1 MAIEI
6 SIVCE
11 ECGADLDSDFGSARS
26 GRYEDAHYTVP
37 LCESCLKQAKDEAF
51 DKGNDQGYQEGLKDG
66 ILQGKQEVEEMLA
79 MEIAVI
85 EQSPPP
91 TD

>member
-6 SIVCE
+6 SVVCG
-11 ECGADLDSDFGSARS
+11 ECGSDLDSDLGKARQ
-26 GRYEDAHYTVP
+26 GRYEDAYYAVP
-37 LCESCLKQAKDEAF
+37 LCESCMKKAEDEAF
-51 DKGNDQGYQEGLKDG
+51 DRGNDQGYQEGLKDG
-66 ILQGKQEVEEMLA
+66 VLQGKQEVEERLA

-91 TD
+91 TE